1 MRDWLALPLNTN
13 AAGPS
18 SSSPASTSSSSAKHH
33 LSSDEGITTDE
44 DEYRYDIIHESAS
57 TEEEL
62 EATECQH
69 EGQNEE
75 LSTWLSILN
84 VFGVADKT
92 KKKKTSPS
100 TSSSSSAASLSS
112 SISSLDVKKTREII
126 AKPEVDV
133 AIEEEEEEESMAA
146 NSDEDEEEQ
155 EQEQEPD
162 TQMQRTLSSSSIAS
176 STDTDNSTPASS
188 QIMTSSSAPSKYYHT
203 MAMSKTTNVKI
214 RWNHGGKKVQ
224 VTGEFDNWSVSVDM
238 VQDTENSNCH
248 VVEIPMDL
256 SKDIEYKFIVDGE
269 WRFANDLPHRTDWRG
284 NVNNVVYKKENLATT
299 TLVNE

>member
-13 AAGPS
+13 AAGS
-18 SSSPASTSSSSAKHH
+18 SSSSSASTSSAKHQ

-62 EATECQH
+62 EVTECQH
-69 EGQNEE
+69 EGQSEE

-84 VFGVADKT
+84 VFGVASKM
-92 KKKKTSPS
+92 KKKK
-100 TSSSSSAASLSS
+100 SSSSSSSSSLSS
-112 SISSLDVKKTREII
+112 STSSLGIKKSREII
-126 AKPEVDV
+126 PKPEIDV
-133 AIEEEEEEESMAA
+133 AIEEDEHEEESDAGF
-146 NSDEDEEEQ
+146 DEDEEEQ
-155 EQEQEPD
+155 EP
-162 TQMQRTLSSSSIAS
+162 TQLQRTLSSSSIAS

-188 QIMTSSSAPSKYYHT
+188 QIMRSSSAPSKYYHT
-203 MAMSKTTNVKI
+203 MTMSKTTNVQI

-269 WRFANDLPHRTDWRG
+269 WRYANDLPHRTDWRG
-284 NVNNVVYKKENLATT
+284 NINNVVYKKENPT

>member
-1 MRDWLALPLNTN
+1 MRDWLALPLNTT
-13 AAGPS
+13 AAGS
-18 SSSPASTSSSSAKHH
+18 SSSSSASTSSAKRQ

-62 EATECQH
+62 EVTECQH

-75 LSTWLSILN
+75 LSTWMSILN
-84 VFGVADKT
+84 VFGVASKL
-92 KKKKTSPS
+92 KKR
-100 TSSSSSAASLSS
+100 SSSSSSSSLSS
-112 SISSLDVKKTREII
+112 STSSLDAKKSREII
-126 AKPEVDV
+126 PKPEMDV
-133 AIEEEEEEESMAA
+133 AIEDEEEEHLRESDTGF
-146 NSDEDEEEQ
+146 DEQDQ
-155 EQEQEPD
+155 EQEQEP
-162 TQMQRTLSSSSIAS
+162 TQLQRTLSSSSIAS

-188 QIMTSSSAPSKYYHT
+188 QIMRSSSTPSKYYHSMT
-203 MAMSKTTNVKI
+203 MSKTTNVEI

-256 SKDIEYKFIVDGE
+256 SKDIEFKFIVDGE
-269 WRFANDLPHRTDWRG
+269 WRYANDLPHRTDWRG
-284 NVNNVVYKKENLATT
+284 NINNVVYKKENPT

>member
-13 AAGPS
+13 AAGS
-18 SSSPASTSSSSAKHH
+18 SSSSSASSAKHQ

-57 TEEEL
+57 TEEEEL
-62 EATECQH
+62 EVTECQND
-69 EGQNEE
+69 GQNEE

-84 VFGVADKT
+84 VFGVASKMN
-92 KKKKTSPS
+92 KKSSSRSSSSLTSS
-100 TSSSSSAASLSS
+100 TSSLDIKKSS
-112 SISSLDVKKTREII
+112 REI
-126 AKPEVDV
+126 APKPEIDV
-133 AIEEEEEEESMAA
+133 AIEEHEHQEESDTGFD
-146 NSDEDEEEQ
+146 DEDEQ
-155 EQEQEPD
+155 EHEPA
-162 TQMQRTLSSSSIAS
+162 QLQRTLSSSSIAS

-188 QIMTSSSAPSKYYHT
+188 QIMRSSSPPSKYYHT
-203 MAMSKTTNVKI
+203 TTMSKTTSVKI

-269 WRFANDLPHRTDWRG
+269 WRYANDLPHRTDWRG
-284 NVNNVVYKKENLATT
+284 NINNVVYKKENPTA
-299 TLVNE
+299 LVNE

>member
-13 AAGPS
+13 AAGS
-18 SSSPASTSSSSAKHH
+18 SSSSSTSSAKHQ

-44 DEYRYDIIHESAS
+44 DEYRYDIIHESAP

-69 EGQNEE
+69 DGQNEE

-84 VFGVADKT
+84 VFGVASKM
-92 KKKKTSPS
+92 KKKK
-100 TSSSSSAASLSS
+100 SSSSSSSLSS
-112 SISSLDVKKTREII
+112 STSSLDIKKSRETIP
-126 AKPEVDV
+126 KPEIDV
-133 AIEEEEEEESMAA
+133 AIEEEEHQEES
-146 NSDEDEEEQ
+146 DVGFDQDQDQDQ
-155 EQEQEPD
+155 EQEQEP
-162 TQMQRTLSSSSIAS
+162 TQLQRTLSSSSIAS

-188 QIMTSSSAPSKYYHT
+188 QIMRSSSTPSKYYHRMT
-203 MAMSKTTNVKI
+203 MSNTTNVKI

-238 VQDTENSNCH
+238 VQDTEDSNCH
-248 VVEIPMDL
+248 VVDIPMDL

-269 WRFANDLPHRTDWRG
+269 WRYADDLPHRTDWRG
-284 NVNNVVYKKENLATT
+284 NINNVVYKKENPTA
-299 TLVNE
+299 LVNE

>member
-13 AAGPS
+13 AAGS
-18 SSSPASTSSSSAKHH
+18 SSSSSASTSSAKHQ

-44 DEYRYDIIHESAS
+44 DEYRYDIIHEAAS

-62 EATECQH
+62 EVTECQH

-84 VFGVADKT
+84 VFGVANKLN
-92 KKKKTSPS
+92 KK
-100 TSSSSSAASLSS
+100 SSSSGSSLSS
-112 SISSLDVKKTREII
+112 STSSLDVKKSREII
-126 AKPEVDV
+126 PKPEMIA
-133 AIEEEEEEESMAA
+133 AIEEDDHQEEEESDASFD
-146 NSDEDEEEQ
+146 NDEEEQ
-155 EQEQEPD
+155 EQEP
-162 TQMQRTLSSSSIAS
+162 TQLQRTLSSSSIAS

-188 QIMTSSSAPSKYYHT
+188 QIMRSSSTPSKYYHT
-203 MAMSKTTNVKI
+203 MTMSKTTNVKI

-256 SKDIEYKFIVDGE
+256 SKDIEFKFIVDGE
-269 WRFANDLPHRTDWRG
+269 WRYANDLPHRTDWRG
-284 NVNNVVYKKENLATT
+284 NINNVVYKKENPT